1 MRVNEQTYA
10 EIMLAV
16 RQNGGTIGPP
26 ALVPGLLPVARGGS
40 PSLVASF
47 NTHRGNAKA
56 KQAVDSLRAE
66 LDYRRVVAGLPEFRF
81 HAVRRWRFDLA
92 WPWIRVAFELQG
104 GGFTSGRHTRGS
116 GLAKDEV
123 RGQVA
128 DPPGVTQGG
137 GVRTDGEH
145 RVGKGVAF
153 MPFHFSGWFQG
164 VDQRSKYPKGN
175 DPIVLGESVNTL
187 TSYGYDPVTGM
198 HEGKVTLCQI
208 QTA

>member
-116 GLAKDEV
+116 GLAKDCEKFSAAA
-123 RGQVA
+123 A
-128 DPPGVTQGG
+128 DNWLVLMATHQQAKSAEF
-137 GVRTDGEH
+137 VDLLIRTIEL
-145 RVGKGVAF
+145 
-153 MPFHFSGWFQG
+153 
-164 VDQRSKYPKGN
+164 RSAERKK
-175 DPIVLGESVNTL
+175 LGL
-187 TSYGYDPVTGM
+187 F
-198 HEGKVTLCQI
+198 
-208 QTA
+208 